1 MKRARTRAA
10 RIHRR
15 NVHRQASLEWARM
28 ADEIAT
34 TGAAAIAAIAEARAA
49 FKALQLELAR
59 AVARE
64 VVRQVEA
71 LPGGWAGGG
80 LVH

>member
-1 MKRARTRAA
+1 MKRARIRAA

-15 NVHRQASLEWARM
+15 KVHRQASLEMAR
-28 ADEIAT
+28 AYDDLART
-34 TGAAAIAAIAEARAA
+34 SAAAIAAMIEARAA
-49 FKALQLELAR
+49 FKVLQLELAR

-80 LVH
+80 LLH